1 MGKLR
6 VLSSVSL
13 MRTIIY
19 GLIGVVAFIGLW
31 WLTMLFID
39 SAKHVALMAKASI
52 FALSLSEDGD
62 VKNTAVKF

>member
-39 SAKHVALMAKASI
+39 SANILSQFGTIEAFIAL
-52 FALSLSEDGD
+52 
-62 VKNTAVKF
+62 